1 MISIL
6 RQRWRQPRRRFP
18 TRLPPGVL
26 LQPPDRR
33 FHQRQLQ
40 DAPRPE
46 RLQFPGCCL
55 RALAPGRGCPPGA
68 LAHPLLV
75 DVSPQAVLEDL
86 RLPSRSDGPAS
97 PDALTKPVLS
107 RPAAPFTSNP
117 GLGSITELATVRSIN
132 SPQSSL
138 ARPTARP
145 SFWSPPNNN
154 PHWMATQCGCCVKSF
169 QESAAGIFF
178 PFH

>member
-1 MISIL
+1 MLSIL

-18 TRLPPGVL
+18 TRPPPGVL

-40 DAPRPE
+40 DAHRPE

-55 RALAPGRGCPPGA
+55 RALAPGRGRPPGA
-68 LAHPLLV
+68 LAHPPL

-86 RLPSRSDGPAS
+86 RLPSRFDGPAS
-97 PDALTKPVLS
+97 PDVLTKPVLS

-117 GLGSITELATVRSIN
+117 GLGTIIELPTVRSIN

-138 ARPTARP
+138 ARPTVRP

-154 PHWMATQCGCCVKSF
+154 PHWMAAQCGRFVKSF
-169 QESAAGIFF
+169 QESATGIFF
-178 PFH
+178 PFP